1 MKLINKCLKS
11 INKLPSRLRR
21 EEDRRK
27 DERRLKGIKR
37 ERENKHDNAQI
48 ISLSDKNIAIKDS

>member
-1 MKLINKCLKS
+1 MKPINECLKG

-27 DERRLKGIKR
+27 EERRLKGRKR
-37 ERENKHDNAQI
+37 EKEKI
-48 ISLSDKNIAIKDS
+48 